1 MLQTGIRGP
10 LSSVAVRI
18 VYFALATLPAGCQ
31 RADAATALRDNEAD
45 VIHFA
50 FATQLGSGV
59 YAIAGRTIQVY
70 RLPIAWTIA
79 EPGDGRPGVRL
90 RLPATFGLYDFAA
103 RDVVDSGLPD
113 RLDTFSAAGGIELD
127 FPLAHDWHVTPYAEA
142 GRAWDRGSDA
152 DATLYSVSL
161 HGRREWLAG
170 DRFLRLQAGIVY
182 AGVDFVG
189 PAGADDLL
197 KLEAGFETRLPLNFE
212 FGGAGA
218 DGGPYLL
225 AEWYADRPG
234 EPVVRSAGG
243 SRLPLQFEVG
253 LTLGGRSP
261 ARIWKLPLPRI
272 GLAYR
277 FGDGISVYRLVF
289 GTPF

>member
-1 MLQTGIRGP
+1 MLQTGTRGP
-10 LSSVAVRI
+10 LSSVAARI
-18 VYFALATLPAGCQ
+18 VYFALAALPAGCQ

-59 YAIAGRTIQVY
+59 YAIAGRTIQVH
-70 RLPIAWTIA
+70 RLPTAWTIA

-127 FPLAHDWHVTPYAEA
+127 FPLAHDWHVIPYAEA
-142 GRAWDRGSDA
+142 
-152 DATLYSVSL
+152 
-161 HGRREWLAG
+161 
-170 DRFLRLQAGIVY
+170 
-182 AGVDFVG
+182 
-189 PAGADDLL
+189 
-197 KLEAGFETRLPLNFE
+197 
-212 FGGAGA
+212 
-218 DGGPYLL
+218 
-225 AEWYADRPG
+225 
-234 EPVVRSAGG
+234 
-243 SRLPLQFEVG
+243 G

-289 GTPF
+289 GAPF